1 MNENAVV
8 LKQTELLGQQ
18 FTVYGTKEE
27 PLFLSK
33 DVASMIEHSDVS
45 TMMRTVDDDEK
56 LLQTMFAS
64 GQKRQVWMLT
74 ENGLY
79 EVLMQ
84 SRKPIAKEF
93 KKGVKKILKELR
105 LNGVATVSNDD
116 ETILQAISI
125 LQRRLDENNKK
136 LEIAESTIVEKE
148 GEIKVLTP
156 KAQYTDDVLKSE
168 DAYTMTQIA
177 KEFGYTCQAF
187 AEKLIK
193 CGIIYKQ
200 SGQYMLSAKYCD
212 NGYATNRTHPFVTNS
227 GQHKTKTYLVWTE
240 KGRKFLHDFKEK
252 HNEKI
257 RKLLALRGV

>member
-27 PLFLSK
+27 PLFKAQDIAFILGLTNVSDMMARVDEDERSK
-33 DVASMIEHSDVS
+33 
-45 TMMRTVDDDEK
+45 
-56 LLQTMFAS
+56 LNL
-64 GQKRQVWMLT
+64 GRQGKTWMLT

-105 LNGVATVSNDD
+105 LNRVITVSNDD

-125 LQRRLDENNKK
+125 LQRRLDENSKK
-136 LEIAESTIVEKE
+136 LEIAESTIIEKE

-187 AEKLIK
+187 AERLIK

-240 KGRKFLHDFKEK
+240 KGRKFLHDFRENYKEK
-252 HNEKI
+252 KKRLEE
-257 RKLLALRGV
+257 RGGF

>member
-27 PLFLSK
+27 PLFVAA
-33 DVASMIEHSDVS
+33 DVAAMIEHPNTSELIKL
-45 TMMRTVDDDEK
+45 VDDEEK
-56 LLQTMFAS
+56 LTSTLLRS
-64 GQKRQVWMLT
+64 GQGRKTWMLT

-105 LNGVATVSNDD
+105 LNGVVTVSNDD

-125 LQRRLDENNKK
+125 LQRRLDENSKK
-136 LEIAESTIVEKE
+136 LEIAENTIVEKE
-148 GEIKVLTP
+148 GEIKVLAP

-240 KGRKFLHDFKEK
+240 KGRKFLHDFRGNYKEK
-252 HNEKI
+252 KK
-257 RKLLALRGV
+257 KLEERGGF

>member
-1 MNENAVV
+1 M
-8 LKQTELLGQQ
+8 LTPGGYQ
-18 FTVYGTKEE
+18 
-27 PLFLSK
+27 
-33 DVASMIEHSDVS
+33 
-45 TMMRTVDDDEK
+45 
-56 LLQTMFAS
+56 
-64 GQKRQVWMLT
+64 QVWFLT

-93 KKGVKKILKELR
+93 KKGIKKILKELR
-105 LNGVATVSNDD
+105 LNGVVTVSNDD

-125 LQRRLDENNKK
+125 LQRRLDENSKK
-136 LEIAESTIVEKE
+136 LEIAENTIVEKE

-156 KAQYTDDVLKSE
+156 KAKYTDDVLKSE

-187 AEKLIK
+187 AERLIN

-200 SGQYMLSAKYCD
+200 SGQYMLSAKYCE
-212 NGYATNRTHPFVTNS
+212 NGYATNRTHLFVTNS

-240 KGRKFLHDFKEK
+240 KGRKFLHDFRENYKEK
-252 HNEKI
+252 KKRLEEH
-257 RKLLALRGV
+257 GGF

>member
-27 PLFLSK
+27 PLFKAQDIAFILGLTNVSDMMARVDEDERSK
-33 DVASMIEHSDVS
+33 
-45 TMMRTVDDDEK
+45 
-56 LLQTMFAS
+56 LNL
-64 GQKRQVWMLT
+64 GRQGETWMLT
-74 ENGLY
+74 ESGLY

-105 LNGVATVSNDD
+105 LNGVVTVSNDD
-116 ETILQAISI
+116 EAIMYAISI
-125 LQRRLDENNKK
+125 LQRRLDENSKK
-136 LEIAESTIVEKE
+136 LEIAENTIIEKE

-187 AEKLIK
+187 SERLIK

-240 KGRKFLHDFKEK
+240 KGRKFLHDFRDNYKEK
-252 HNEKI
+252 KKRLEE
-257 RKLLALRGV
+257 RGGF

>member
-27 PLFLSK
+27 PLFKAQDIAFILGLTNVSDMMARVDEDERSK
-33 DVASMIEHSDVS
+33 
-45 TMMRTVDDDEK
+45 
-56 LLQTMFAS
+56 LNL
-64 GQKRQVWMLT
+64 GRQGETWMLT

-105 LNGVATVSNDD
+105 LNGVVTVSNDD

-125 LQRRLDENNKK
+125 LQRRLDENSKK

-212 NGYATNRTHPFVTNS
+212 NGYAANRTHPFVTNS

-240 KGRKFLHDFKEK
+240 KGRKFLHDFRDNYKEK
-252 HNEKI
+252 KKRLEE
-257 RKLLALRGV
+257 RGGF